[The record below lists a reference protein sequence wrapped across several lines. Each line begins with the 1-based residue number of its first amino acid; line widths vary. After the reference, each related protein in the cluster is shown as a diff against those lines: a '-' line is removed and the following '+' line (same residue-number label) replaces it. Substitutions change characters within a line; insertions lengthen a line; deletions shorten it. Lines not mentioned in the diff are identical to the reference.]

1 MKNKIVIIALLITI
15 AIFSLLLVIPRF
27 KFNNSNVI
35 KSDTIRIDSCVELID
50 TIYRP
55 MIVKD
60 TLPVLKYKTHY
71 KTDTIVKNNGDTI
84 QIPID
89 RYVYVDTLS
98 DSVSYKAILRG
109 YRASL
114 DSIVINYPQR
124 TIERLKTQTIT
135 LQKVK
140 TKHWNYG
147 INAGVG
153 YGLINRKPDVFVGFT
168 FGYSF

>member
-1 MKNKIVIIALLITI
+1 MKNKIVIIALLLTI
-15 AIFSLLLVIPRF
+15 VIFSLLLVIPRF
-27 KFNNSNVI
+27 KFHSNEN
-35 KSDTIRIDSCVELID
+35 KSDTIRIDSCIELLD

-60 TLPVLKYKTHY
+60 TLPVLQYKTLY
-71 KTDTIVKNNGDTI
+71 KTDTIVKNGDTI

-89 RYVYVDTLS
+89 RYVYTDTLS

-124 TIERLKTQTIT
+124 TIEVLKTQTIT
-135 LQKVK
+135 LQRTKV
-140 TKHWNYG
+140 KHWNYG

-153 YGLINRKPDVFVGFT
+153 YGIFNRKPDAFVGFT

>member
-27 KFNNSNVI
+27 KFHSNEN
-35 KSDTIRIDSCVELID
+35 KSDTIRIDSCIELLD

-60 TLPVLKYKTHY
+60 TLPVLQYKTRF
-71 KTDTIVKNNGDTI
+71 KTDTIVKNGDTI

-89 RYVYVDTLS
+89 RYVYTDTLS

-114 DSIVINYPQR
+114 DSITINYPHR
-124 TIERLKTQTIT
+124 TIKAVKTQTIT
-135 LQKVK
+135 LQKTKV
-140 TKHWNYG
+140 KHWNYG
-147 INAGVG
+147 INAGIG
-153 YGLINRKPDVFVGFT
+153 YGIFNRKPDAFIGFT

>member
-15 AIFSLLLVIPRF
+15 CIFCLLLVIPRV
-27 KFNNSNVI
+27 KFNNSNVN
-35 KSDTIRIDSCVELID
+35 KSDTIRIDSCVEVID

-60 TLPVLKYKTHY
+60 TIPVLKYKTHY
-71 KTDTIVKNNGDTI
+71 KTDTIVKNGDTI

-89 RYVYVDTLS
+89 RYVYQDTLS

-109 YRASL
+109 YNARL
-114 DSIVINYPQR
+114 DSITINYPQR

-135 LQKVK
+135 LQKTKV
-140 TKHWNYG
+140 KHWNYG

-153 YGLINRKPDVFVGFT
+153 YGIINRKPDVFVGFT

>member
-15 AIFSLLLVIPRF
+15 VIFCLLLVIPRF
-27 KFNNSNVI
+27 KFHSNEN
-35 KSDTIRIDSCVELID
+35 KSDTIRIDSCIELLD

-60 TLPVLKYKTHY
+60 TLPVLKYKTLY
-71 KTDTIVKNNGDTI
+71 KTDTIVKNGDTI

-89 RYVYVDTLS
+89 RYVYTDTLS

-124 TIERLKTQTIT
+124 TIKAVKTKTIT
-135 LQKVK
+135 LQKTKV
-140 TKHWNYG
+140 KHWNYG

-153 YGLINRKPDVFVGFT
+153 YGIFNRKPDAFIGFT

>member
-27 KFNNSNVI
+27 KFHSNEN
-35 KSDTIRIDSCVELID
+35 KSDTIRIDSCIELLD

-60 TLPVLKYKTHY
+60 TLPVLQYKTLY
-71 KTDTIVKNNGDTI
+71 KTDTIVKNGDTI

-89 RYVYVDTLS
+89 RYVYTDTLS

-114 DSIVINYPQR
+114 DSITINYPQR
-124 TIERLKTQTIT
+124 KIEVLKTKTIT
-135 LQKVK
+135 LQKTKV
-140 TKHWNYG
+140 KHWNYG
-147 INAGVG
+147 INAGIG
-153 YGLINRKPDVFVGFT
+153 YGIFNRKPDAFVGFT

>member
-1 MKNKIVIIALLITI
+1 MKNKIVIIAFLLTI
-15 AIFSLLLVIPRF
+15 VIFSLLLVIPRF
-27 KFNNSNVI
+27 KFHSNEN
-35 KSDTIRIDSCVELID
+35 KSDTIRIDSCIELLD

-60 TLPVLKYKTHY
+60 TLPVLKYKTRF
-71 KTDTIVKNNGDTI
+71 KTDTIVKNGDTI

-114 DSIVINYPQR
+114 DSITINYPQR
-124 TIERLKTQTIT
+124 TIEVLKTQTIT
-135 LQKVK
+135 LQRTKV
-140 TKHWNYG
+140 KHWNYG

-153 YGLINRKPDVFVGFT
+153 YGIFNRKPDAFVGFT

>member
-1 MKNKIVIIALLITI
+1 MKNKIVIIALFITI
-15 AIFSLLLVIPRF
+15 CIFCLLLVIPRF
-27 KFNNSNVI
+27 KFNNSNEN
-35 KSDTIRIDSCVELID
+35 KSDTIRIDSCVELLD

-60 TLPVLKYKTHY
+60 TIPVLKYKTHY
-71 KTDTIVKNNGDTI
+71 KTDTIVKNGDTI

-89 RYVYVDTLS
+89 RYVYQDTLS

-114 DSIVINYPQR
+114 DSITINYPQR
-124 TIERLKTQTIT
+124 TIEVLKTKTIT

-140 TKHWNYG
+140 VKHWNYG

-153 YGLINRKPDVFVGFT
+153 YGLFNRKPDAFVGFT

>member
-1 MKNKIVIIALLITI
+1 MKNKIVIIALFITI
-15 AIFSLLLVIPRF
+15 CIFCLLLVIPRV
-27 KFNNSNVI
+27 KFNNSNLN
-35 KSDTIRIDSCVELID
+35 KSDTIRIDSCVEVID

-60 TLPVLKYKTHY
+60 TIPVLKYKTHY
-71 KTDTIVKNNGDTI
+71 KTDTIVKNGDTI

-89 RYVYVDTLS
+89 RYVYQDTLS

-114 DSIVINYPQR
+114 DSITINYPQR

-135 LQKVK
+135 LQKKKV
-140 TKHWNYG
+140 KHWNYG

-153 YGLINRKPDVFVGFT
+153 YGLFNRKPDVFVGFT

>member
-15 AIFSLLLVIPRF
+15 CIFSLLLVIPRF
-27 KFNNSNVI
+27 KFHSNVSE
-35 KSDTIRIDSCVELID
+35 SDTIRIDSCVELLD

-55 MIVKD
+55 IIVKD

-71 KTDTIVKNNGDTI
+71 KTDTIVKNGDTI

-89 RYVYVDTLS
+89 RYVYQDTLS

-114 DSIVINYPQR
+114 DSITINYPQR
-124 TIERLKTQTIT
+124 AIERLKTQTII

-140 TKHWNYG
+140 VKHWNYG

-153 YGLINRKPDVFVGFT
+153 YGFFNRKPDAFIGFT

>member
-1 MKNKIVIIALLITI
+1 MKNKIVIIALFITI
-15 AIFSLLLVIPRF
+15 CIFCLLLVIPRF
-27 KFNNSNVI
+27 KFHSNVN
-35 KSDTIRIDSCVELID
+35 KSDTIRIDSCVEVID

-71 KTDTIVKNNGDTI
+71 KTDTIVKNGDTI

-140 TKHWNYG
+140 VKHWNYG

-153 YGLINRKPDVFVGFT
+153 YGIINRKPDVFVGFT

>member
-15 AIFSLLLVIPRF
+15 CIFCLLLVIPRF
-27 KFNNSNVI
+27 KFHSNVN

-60 TLPVLKYKTHY
+60 TIPVLKFKTHF
-71 KTDTIVKNNGDTI
+71 KTDTIVKNGDTI

-89 RYVYVDTLS
+89 RYVYQDTLS

-114 DSIVINYPQR
+114 DSIVINYPQM

-140 TKHWNYG
+140 VKHWNYG

-153 YGLINRKPDVFVGFT
+153 YGLFNRKPDAFIGFT

>member
-27 KFNNSNVI
+27 KFHSNEN
-35 KSDTIRIDSCVELID
+35 KSDTIRIDSCIELLD

-55 MIVKD
+55 IVVKD
-60 TLPVLKYKTHY
+60 TLPVLQYKTLY
-71 KTDTIVKNNGDTI
+71 KTDTIVKNGDTI

-89 RYVYVDTLS
+89 RYVYTDTLS

-109 YRASL
+109 YNARL

-124 TIERLKTQTIT
+124 TIEVLKTQTIT
-135 LQKVK
+135 LQRTKV
-140 TKHWNYG
+140 KHWNYG

-153 YGLINRKPDVFVGFT
+153 YGIFNRKPDAFVGFT